1 MRRYSLSVSILALGG
16 LLSTAAPALGAP
28 KVVTSIKPVHS
39 LVAGVMQGI
48 GEPTLLIKSGGS
60 PHSYSLRPSEAK
72 ALQDADLVFWVG
84 DGIETFLEKP
94 LESLAEADK
103 VVTLSEAKNVAL
115 LEFREGAAWDAHDHG
130 EHGDHA
136 DEEHDHDE
144 HAEAKHDHDHDDH
157 DHDEHAEHDHDE
169 HDHDE
174 HAEAEHDHD
183 DHDHDEHAE
192 GGHDG
197 HDHDGH
203 DHGDH
208 DMHVWLDP
216 HNAEAIV
223 QAAVAALQKADAA
236 NAARYAENGEAVIAR
251 IDAMDA
257 DLQVKLASVK
267 DAPYLVFHD
276 AYQYFEAHYG
286 TRAVGSITVTPER
299 TPGAKRIAELRDKIE
314 DAGAVCVFSEPQFEP
329 ALVATLVEG
338 TDAKTGVL
346 DPLGAELAAGPDAY
360 FELME
365 DLAGSL
371 VTCLKPTT

>member
-1 MRRYSLSVSILALGG
+1 
-16 LLSTAAPALGAP
+16 
-28 KVVTSIKPVHS
+28 
-39 LVAGVMQGI
+39 
-48 GEPTLLIKSGGS
+48 
-60 PHSYSLRPSEAK
+60 
-72 ALQDADLVFWVG
+72 
-84 DGIETFLEKP
+84 
-94 LESLAEADK
+94 
-103 VVTLSEAKNVAL
+103 
-115 LEFREGAAWDAHDHG
+115 
-130 EHGDHA
+130 
-136 DEEHDHDE
+136 
-144 HAEAKHDHDHDDH
+144 
-157 DHDEHAEHDHDE
+157 
-169 HDHDE
+169 
-174 HAEAEHDHD
+174 
-183 DHDHDEHAE
+183 
-192 GGHDG
+192 
-197 HDHDGH
+197 
-203 DHGDH
+203 
-208 DMHVWLDP
+208 MHVWLDP